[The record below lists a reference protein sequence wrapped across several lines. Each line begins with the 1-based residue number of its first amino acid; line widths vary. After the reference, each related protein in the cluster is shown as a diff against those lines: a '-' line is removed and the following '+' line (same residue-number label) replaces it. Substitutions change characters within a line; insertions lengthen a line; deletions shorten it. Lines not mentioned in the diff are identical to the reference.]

1 MNNSTQPRTAPTVA
15 LAFAVFSAGY
25 FLSYAMR
32 AVNAALSPD
41 LRAELSLSSEALGWL
56 TSAYLVAF
64 AALQLPLGVWLD
76 KYGARRVESVLLLI
90 AAAGCAVFAS
100 SHNYTMLF
108 IGRALIGL
116 GVSAC
121 LMAAFTS
128 FRQWYDPS
136 LMSRLA
142 AWMLVVG
149 TSGALVATVPVRML
163 ADAYS
168 WRVVFVLAGVAFV
181 LVAVAMWTLFPKQ
194 AVVQADTNAVKVGYG
209 AIFNRQAI
217 RATLPIAFF
226 GQGGF
231 IALQTLWAAPW
242 LIQVLAQTKEQAASS
257 LFIMN
262 STLVCIYIVIGT
274 FASKLSLKTERLA
287 ILASLSISSF
297 ALLLMTIW
305 QAPLSWILLPVMADD
320 SSRRAIQNAFS
331 LVYGLKLPSE
341 IYASYAFAT
350 KLKAA
355 GRPLP
360 KVHLIAKNRLTQ
372 YMGAASAYAAVLTAI
387 QHDIEALLKSNKE
400 IFTFKD
406 SATGFVEIRDF
417 QTTGVV
423 AFAKGMPFSKL
434 PVGKQTINGHRV
446 QVKQEYLD
454 NSIKSIELL
463 VSKL

>member
-1 MNNSTQPRTAPTVA
+1 LNKPAQNRTAPTVT
-15 LAFAVFSAGY
+15 LAFAVFASGY

-32 AVNAALSPD
+32 SVNAALSPD

-64 AALQLPLGVWLD
+64 AAMQLPLGVWLD

-90 AAAGCAVFAS
+90 AATGCAVFAS

-128 FRQWYDPS
+128 FRQWFEPS

-149 TSGALVATVPVRML
+149 TSGALVATVPVRWL

-168 WRVVFVLAGVAFV
+168 WRFVFVLAGVAFV
-181 LVAVAMWTLFPKQ
+181 VVAVAMWSLFPKQ
-194 AVVQADTNAVKVGYG
+194 ATAVIDPSTANVGYG
-209 AIFNRQAI
+209 AIFRRQAI

-242 LIQVLAQTKEQAASS
+242 LMQVLGQSKEQAAST

-262 STLVCIYIVIGT
+262 SSLVCIYILIGT
-274 FASKLSLKTERLA
+274 FAGKLSLKIERRVIMGSLA
-287 ILASLSISSF
+287 LCACT
-297 ALLLMTIW
+297 LLTMAAW
-305 QAPLSWILLPVMADD
+305 QSPLSWILWPLMAAASTGTMMMQARVSISLPK
-320 SSRRAIQNAFS
+320 AISGRGNVALN
-331 LVYGLKLPSE
+331 LVIFVGGFLLQGGIGWASHTASTLSGLSDAQGLA
-341 IYASYAFAT
+341 ITFAT
-350 KLKAA
+350 L
-355 GRPLP
+355 
-360 KVHLIAKNRLTQ
+360 
-372 YMGAASAYAAVLTAI
+372 AVC
-387 QHDIEALLKSNKE
+387 Q
-400 IFTFKD
+400 
-406 SATGFVEIRDF
+406 
-417 QTTGVV
+417 
-423 AFAKGMPFSKL
+423 
-434 PVGKQTINGHRV
+434 
-446 QVKQEYLD
+446 
-454 NSIKSIELL
+454 L
-463 VSKL
+463 VSIVWLWANWREAVNFDEHG

>member
-287 ILASLSISSF
+287 ILASLSISAF

-305 QAPLSWILLPVMADD
+305 QAPLSWILLPVMA
-320 SSRRAIQNAFS
+320 
-331 LVYGLKLPSE
+331 
-341 IYASYAFAT
+341 
-350 KLKAA
+350 
-355 GRPLP
+355 
-360 KVHLIAKNRLTQ
+360 
-372 YMGAASAYAAVLTAI
+372 AASTGTMMVQARVSVSMPKAI
-387 QHDIEALLKSNKE
+387 SGRGNVALNLV
-400 IFTFKD
+400 IFVG
-406 SATGFVEIRDF
+406 GFVLQGGIGWAARMASSLAGLSDSQGLAVTF
-417 QTTGVV
+417 GVL
-423 AFAKGMPFSKL
+423 ALCQLA
-434 PVGKQTINGHRV
+434 
-446 QVKQEYLD
+446 
-454 NSIKSIELL
+454 SIVWLWSNWREA
-463 VSKL
+463 VNFDES